1 MALGG
6 GTFTSQNKI
15 LPGSYINFVSAARA
29 QALMGERGTV
39 TMGLELN
46 WGPGGITEITE
57 EKLIKNSIDIFG
69 YGYNADELSVF
80 RDIFC
85 NATKLLLYRLNS
97 SGGRAENTYAKAKY
111 SGTRGN
117 DIKTIIQV
125 NVDDQAKFDVKT
137 YLGTALFDTQTVA
150 VANELKSNG
159 LVIFKEDVTLEET
172 AGLQMAG
179 GTDSEVTGKDHTDF
193 LTAVEPYAFNA
204 IGTMTEDAATNR
216 LYVAFT
222 KRMREMVGAKF
233 QCVAYNTAADHEGI
247 VNVKNGVN
255 VVPWVLGTVGGC
267 AVNKSCTNKKYD
279 GEAEV
284 ICSYT
289 QTELET
295 AIKAGEF
302 VLHQT
307 GDEIRILTDINSLTT
322 LSDEKGEIF
331 QSNQSIRV
339 MDQIANDIAVIFNS
353 RYIGAIANSISG
365 RNALWLDIVKH
376 HEELQKIGAIENFSE
391 SDVIVTEG
399 DTKKSVV
406 VTDTVTIVN
415 AMEQLYM
422 TVTVQ

>member
-6 GTFTSQNKI
+6 GTFTSQNKT

-46 WGPGGITEITE
+46 WGPGGIIEITE
-57 EKLIKNSIDIFG
+57 EKLIKDSIEIFG
-69 YGYNADELSVF
+69 YGYNDDELSVF

-85 NATKLLLYRLNS
+85 NATKLFVYRLNS
-97 SGGRAENTYAKAKY
+97 GGARAENIYAKAKY

-117 DIKTIIQV
+117 DLRIVVQT
-125 NVDDQAKFDVKT
+125 NVDDQEKFDVKT
-137 YLGTALFDTQTVA
+137 YLGTLLFDMQTVA
-150 VANELKSNG
+150 DTNELTDNG
-159 LVIFKEDVTLEET
+159 LVVFKRNATLGET
-172 AGLQMAG
+172 AGTQMTG
-179 GTDSEVTGKDHTDF
+179 GTNSEVTGKDHTEY
-193 LTAVEPYAFNA
+193 LAAVEPYAFNA
-204 IGTMTEDAATNR
+204 IGAMTEDAATNR

-222 KRMREMVGAKF
+222 KRMRDTAGAKF
-233 QCVAYNTAADHEGI
+233 QCVAYNTAADYEGV
-247 VNVKNGVN
+247 VNIKNSMN
-255 VVPWVLGTVGGC
+255 IVPWVLGAVGGC

-284 ICSYT
+284 KCSYT
-289 QTELET
+289 QTELEA
-295 AIKAGEF
+295 AIKVGEF

-322 LSDEKGEIF
+322 LSDEKGEVF

-353 RYIGAIANSISG
+353 RYIGAITNSISG

-391 SDVIVTEG
+391 SDVVVAEG

>member
-39 TMGLELN
+39 TMGVELN

-57 EKLIKNSIDIFG
+57 EKLIKNSIEIFG

-85 NATKLLLYRLNS
+85 NATKLYLYRLNS
-97 SGGRAENTYAKAKY
+97 GGARAENTYAKALY

-117 DIKTIIQV
+117 DIRIVIQV
-125 NVDDQAKFDVKT
+125 NVDDQTKFDVKT
-137 YLGTALFDTQTVA
+137 YLGTMLFDMQTVTD
-150 VANELKSNG
+150 ANELIGNG
-159 LVIFKEDVTLEET
+159 LVVFKKDAVLEET
-172 AGLQMAG
+172 AGLQMTG
-179 GTDSEVTGKDHTDF
+179 GTNQEVTGKDHIEY
-193 LTAVEPYAFNA
+193 LAAIEPYAFNA
-204 IGTMTEDAATNR
+204 IGTMTEDTITNR
-216 LYVAFT
+216 MYVAFT
-222 KRMREMVGAKF
+222 KRMRETVGAKF
-233 QCVAYNTAADHEGI
+233 QCVVYGTAADHEGV
-247 VNVKNGVN
+247 VNVKNGIN
-255 VVPWVLGTVGGC
+255 VVPWILGAVGGC

-279 GEAEV
+279 GEADV
-284 ICSYT
+284 KSSYT
-289 QTELET
+289 QAELES

-307 GDEIRILTDINSLTT
+307 GDDIRVLTDINSLTT
-322 LSDEKGEIF
+322 LSDEKGEVF

-353 RYIGAIANSISG
+353 RYIGAIANNISG

-376 HEELQKIGAIENFSE
+376 HEELQKIGAIENFLE
-391 SDVIVTEG
+391 SDVTVTEG

-406 VTDTVTIVN
+406 VTDIVTIVN

>member
-29 QALMGERGTV
+29 KALMGERGTV

-57 EKLIKNSIDIFG
+57 EKLIKNSIEIFG
-69 YGYNADELSVF
+69 YGYNADELSAL
-80 RDIFC
+80 RDIFR
-85 NATKLLLYRLNS
+85 NATKLYLCRLNS
-97 SGGRAENTYAKAKY
+97 GGAKAENVYAKALH

-117 DIKTIIQV
+117 DIRIVIQV

-137 YLGTALFDTQTVA
+137 YLGTMLFDMQTVA
-150 VANELKSNG
+150 AANELTDNG
-159 LVIFKEDVTLEET
+159 LVAFKSDVALEET
-172 AGLQMAG
+172 AGLQMTG
-179 GTDSEVTGKDHTDF
+179 GTNSEVTGKDHTDY
-193 LTAVEPYAFNA
+193 LTAIEPYAFNA
-204 IGTMTEDAATNR
+204 IGTMTEDAATSR

-222 KRMREMVGAKF
+222 KRMRETVGAKF
-233 QCVAYNTAADHEGI
+233 QCVAYNTAADYEGI
-247 VNVKNGVN
+247 VNVKNGIN
-255 VVPWVLGTVGGC
+255 VVPWILGAVGGC

-284 ICSYT
+284 KCSYT

-322 LSDEKGEIF
+322 LNDEKGEIF
-331 QSNQSIRV
+331 QANQSIRV
-339 MDQIANDIAVIFNS
+339 MDQIANDIAAIFNS

-406 VTDTVTIVN
+406 VTDKVTIVN